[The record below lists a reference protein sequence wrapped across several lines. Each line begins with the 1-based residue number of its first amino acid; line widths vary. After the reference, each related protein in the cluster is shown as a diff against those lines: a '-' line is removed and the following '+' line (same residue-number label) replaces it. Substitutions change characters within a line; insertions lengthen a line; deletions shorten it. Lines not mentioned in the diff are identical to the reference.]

1 MKIKK
6 LKYLLVIAAIGL
18 VTACQTQPKDLLT
31 QLSEL
36 PNVSVEKIVGDTTFN
51 DYYEMWFTQPIDHEN
66 PKLGTFKQ
74 RVLLGH
80 RDLSKPMVVEIQGYN
95 IWTEKAGELSKLI
108 DANQLTIE
116 HRYFKQSRP
125 DSLQWD
131 KLTIKQAAADQHA
144 VIQALKKIYKNKWIS
159 TGISKGGQTTI
170 YHRFFYPDDV
180 DVSVPYVAPMN
191 LSREDERIHKHLASV
206 GDELTRKKIKDFQ
219 IACFEKKAELIPLL
233 EQLALDKD
241 YQFSIGLEK
250 ALDLNIL
257 EYSFSFWQW
266 GNTNSDEI
274 PGSDASAEELFQH
287 LTKTS
292 SFSFFEDKDIIKQQ
306 PFFYQA
312 LTEIGMYSYEVSPF
326 AKYLNAPKNLTFDFT
341 LPKGVEGAFMPES
354 MLAVN
359 HWLQTDADKMLCIYG
374 EYDTWSATQ
383 VDLNGNDKCKKFINP
398 AGAHS
403 TRIKSFPPEMQKE
416 IVKAL
421 ETWLKMDIDEEKL
434 IRN

>member
-6 LKYLLVIAAIGL
+6 FRYLLVITLMGL
-18 VTACQTQPKDLLT
+18 MAACQTQTKDLLT

-51 DYYEMWFTQPIDHEN
+51 GYYEMWFTQPIDHEN

-95 IWTEKAGELSKLI
+95 IWTNKAGELSKLI

-170 YHRFFYPDDV
+170 YHRYYYPDDV

-206 GDELTRKKIKDFQ
+206 GDEMTRKKIKDFQ
-219 IACFEKKAELIPLL
+219 IACFEKKADLIPLL
-233 EQLALDKD
+233 DKLANEKD

-274 PGSDASAEELFQH
+274 PGSDASAEDLFQH
-287 LTKTS
+287 LTKAS

-326 AKYLNAPKNLTFDFT
+326 KKYINYPKDLTFDFT
-341 LPKGVEGAFMPES
+341 LPKGVEGTFKPES

-359 HWLQTDADKMLCIYG
+359 HWLQSDAEKMLFIYG

-383 VDLNGNDKCKKFINP
+383 VNLNGNDKCKKFVNP

-403 TRIKSFPPEMQKE
+403 TRIKSFPPKMQKE
-416 IVKAL
+416 IVKTL
-421 ETWLKMDIDEEKL
+421 ETWLEMDIDEEKL
-434 IRN
+434 IRK